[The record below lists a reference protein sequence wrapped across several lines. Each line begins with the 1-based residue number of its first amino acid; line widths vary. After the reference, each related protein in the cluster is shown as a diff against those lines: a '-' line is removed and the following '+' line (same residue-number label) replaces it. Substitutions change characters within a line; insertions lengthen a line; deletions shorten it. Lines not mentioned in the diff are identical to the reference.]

1 MVAAPRK
8 VAAIRF
14 RERRGTSEAAVSMQR
29 DKALDH
35 VASPVTLGT
44 IRRALRVEQW
54 VKNLLVF
61 LPLVM
66 GREVG
71 EPRLYDDALLAFF
84 AFSLCASAVYVLND
98 LVDLEADRR
107 HETKRHRPFAAGEL
121 SAPLGWMLGVLC
133 VVVGAMLAS
142 RLPALFAIVLVVY
155 LVVTTLYTFWLKHVP
170 LVDVITLGLLYTGRV
185 IAGGAATYVM
195 PSPWILA
202 FSLFFFVSLAF
213 VKRYAEL
220 YALRRRESSLKTRGY
235 YPSDLELITIFGV
248 ASAYM
253 SVLVAALYINGD
265 YAVGIYRHPAVL
277 WLICPLLLYWVS
289 RMWMLAHRGEMHEDP
304 VLFAV
309 RDATSWLLG
318 AVLAL
323 VLLAARLL

>member
-1 MVAAPRK
+1 M
-8 VAAIRF
+8 
-14 RERRGTSEAAVSMQR
+14 ES
-29 DKALDH
+29 DKALD
-35 VASPVTLGT
+35 ASPSAVTVGT
-44 IRRALRVEQW
+44 LRRALRVEQW

-61 LPLVM
+61 VPLLM

-71 EPRLYDDALLAFF
+71 EAHLYRDALVAFLS
-84 AFSLCASAVYVLND
+84 FSLCASAVYVLND

-121 SAPLGWMLGVLC
+121 TAPIGWTLGVLC
-133 VVVGAMLAS
+133 VIVGATLAS
-142 RLPALFAIVLVVY
+142 RLPPLFALVLLVY
-155 LVVTTLYTFWLKHVP
+155 LFVTTLYTFWLKQVP
-170 LVDVITLGLLYTGRV
+170 LIDVITLGLLYTGRV
-185 IAGGAATYVM
+185 VAGGAATYVL

-220 YALRRRESSLKTRGY
+220 HALRRRESSLKTRGY

-248 ASAYM
+248 ASGYM
-253 SVLVAALYINGD
+253 AVLVAALYINGD
-265 YAVGIYRHPAVL
+265 YAVGIYRHPAIL

-289 RMWMLAHRGEMHEDP
+289 RMWMLAHRGEMNEDP

-309 RDATSWLLG
+309 RDPASWVLG
-318 AVLAL
+318 AVLGL